1 MNSHL
6 QPNKISEQLESSSE
20 SGSESSTMQV
30 DESSDSQSEGGAE
43 FREVKMSHE
52 FKSPP
57 SPVQQPRIAV
67 DTNFLQLKIS
77 QGFVHEAPRAAV
89 ISAVYTTI
97 PDELDFLLEFKQDT
111 KDLSRVLKREKRILI
126 KDQATKMK
134 KNMTDYQAK
143 KL

>member
-6 QPNKISEQLESSSE
+6 QPNKISEQLESSIE

-57 SPVQQPRIAV
+57 SPVQQPPNAV
-67 DTNFLQLKIS
+67 DTNFLELKIS
-77 QGFVHEAPRAAV
+77 HSFVQEASHAPVNSEATVGCEYVPLASQGAAAGLPV
-89 ISAVYTTI
+89 N
-97 PDELDFLLEFKQDT
+97 P
-111 KDLSRVLKREKRILI
+111 LSVGNARNVQLR
-126 KDQATKMK
+126 QA
-134 KNMTDYQAK
+134 
-143 KL
+143 